1 MAFNYNIAEWEALK
15 MLQTQ
20 TQTQSFSKDLTFI
33 ETDSYLDRLLVDE
46 VAQSDELKSILT
58 MLLFDDTLSS
68 KLRSEV
74 AQQLK
79 MLQGSN

>member
-1 MAFNYNIAEWEALK
+1 

>member
-1 MAFNYNIAEWEALK
+1 
-15 MLQTQ
+15 MLQ